1 MSPVSMQMASCGTP
15 SGVAAESLGTSR
27 IERMDIVYRKD
38 EQYWVGDFPKA
49 ILSIVMKAWTES

>member
-49 ILSIVMKAWTES
+49 ILNIVMKT